1 MKGILWFEEID
12 KDDIDAVGGKGAN
25 LGAMTK
31 RDLPIPPG
39 YAITSKVY
47 FDFIEE
53 AEIKKKIEETLA
65 DLDVEETD
73 KLQEASDTIKKLFLE
88 QDISDE
94 FNELFSK
101 PFDKLKNGNNEL
113 NVAVRSSATAEDL
126 PEASF
131 AGQQDTYLGVN
142 KENYVQSIKKCWAS
156 LFTARAIYY
165 RENNNFN
172 HMDVGISVIV
182 QKLIDAD
189 VAGVMFSKH
198 PSTGENQVL
207 IEACIGLGEA
217 VVSGSIT
224 PDTYLVDPGDWK
236 ILNKEVSTQDF
247 KIIRQGNTT
256 KEIDLSKKEG
266 SQQKLSDDNIIKL
279 AKIGKDIEDFY
290 EGEGQ
295 DIEWAYSDKLYILQS
310 RPITTI
316 PEENEEAQSAQSMEA
331 KPILKGLAASPGIGA
346 GTVKIIED
354 ASQLD
359 KITSEDVLVTTMTT
373 PDMVPAMKRAQA
385 IITDE
390 GGMTSHAAIVSREL
404 GIPCTVG
411 TGEATTKLSDN
422 EEVTVNGKKGVVF
435 QGIQESMVEEETT
448 KKSHEKVARS
458 ALITGTNLY
467 VNLSSPDAAESV
479 AKRNVDGVGL
489 FRAEFIAAQ
498 IGIHPQKAIKEGKS
512 EDWSDK
518 LAEGINKVAEAFDP
532 KPVVYRTLD
541 FKTNE
546 YRELP
551 GGEEAEPK
559 ENNPMLGFRGCHRNV
574 KSRRVFELELK
585 AIKKVRDEYDHKNLH
600 VMLPFVRT
608 ERILKKA
615 IEIMDQ
621 NGLARS
627 KEFKLWIM
635 VEVPSTVFLID
646 DFLKY
651 VDGVSIG
658 SNDLTQL
665 TLGVDRD
672 NQNLSEL
679 FDERDPA
686 ILKALEF
693 VIKGCRRNNK
703 TVSIC
708 GQAPSVYEEIVE
720 FLVKHGITS
729 ISVNPDRIEPTR
741 RLIARVERRFL
752 LNNMR
757 EI

>member
-1 MKGILWFEEID
+1 MKDILWFDEIK

-25 LGAMTK
+25 LGAMANQ
-31 RDLPIPPG
+31 DLPVPPG

-53 AEIKKKIEETLA
+53 TEIKGKIKEILT

-73 KLQEASDTIKKLFLE
+73 KLQDASSKIEELFLDQE
-88 QDISDE
+88 ISENFRD
-94 FNELFSK
+94 LFFE
-101 PFDKLKNGNNEL
+101 PFEKLKANDDQL
-113 NVAVRSSATAEDL
+113 HVAVRSSATAEDL

-131 AGQQDTYLGVN
+131 AGQQETYLGVN
-142 KENYVQSIKKCWAS
+142 QKNYIESIKKCWAS

-165 RENNNFN
+165 RENNNFS

-189 VAGVMFSKH
+189 VAGVMFSRH

-207 IEACIGLGEA
+207 IEAGIGLGEA

-224 PDTYLVDPGDWK
+224 PDTYLVDPEEWK
-236 ILNKEVSTQDF
+236 ILDKEISNQDF
-247 KIIRQGNTT
+247 KIIRKGNET
-256 KEIDLSKKEG
+256 KEIDLSENEG
-266 SQQKLSDDNIIKL
+266 NKQKLSDDNIIKL
-279 AKIGKDIEDFY
+279 AKIGKGIEEFY
-290 EGEGQ
+290 NGEGQ
-295 DIEWAYSDKLYILQS
+295 DMEWAYSDKLYILQS

-316 PEENEEAQSAQSMEA
+316 PEEKEKLEKSRSVEAEA
-331 KPILKGLAASPGIGA
+331 ILEGLAASPGIGA
-346 GTVKIIED
+346 GTVKKIKD

-359 KITSEDVLVTTMTT
+359 KVSKEDVLVTTMTT

-385 IITDE
+385 IVTDE

-411 TGEATTKLSDN
+411 TSEATKKLEDN
-422 EEVTVNGKKGVVF
+422 DEITVDGENGVVYR
-435 QGIQESMVEEETT
+435 GIQESMVEEETT

-458 ALITGTNLY
+458 AIITGTNLY

-479 AKRNVDGVGL
+479 AKRNIDGVGL

-498 IGIHPQKAIKEGKS
+498 IGIHPQKALKEGKG
-512 EDWSDK
+512 EDWSDQ
-518 LAEGINKVAEAFDP
+518 LAEGIDKVAAAFDP

-551 GGEEAEPK
+551 GGEDAEPE

-574 KSRRVFELELK
+574 KSRRVFELELR
-585 AIKKVRDEYDHKNLH
+585 AIKKVRDEHGHKNLH

-615 IEIMDQ
+615 VDIMEK
-621 NGLARS
+621 NGLERN

-646 DFLKY
+646 EFLKY

-686 ILKALEF
+686 VLKALEM
-693 VIKGCRRNNK
+693 VIKGCKRNNK

-741 RLIARVERRFL
+741 RLIARVEKRFL
-752 LNNMR
+752 LNKLR
-757 EI
+757 E